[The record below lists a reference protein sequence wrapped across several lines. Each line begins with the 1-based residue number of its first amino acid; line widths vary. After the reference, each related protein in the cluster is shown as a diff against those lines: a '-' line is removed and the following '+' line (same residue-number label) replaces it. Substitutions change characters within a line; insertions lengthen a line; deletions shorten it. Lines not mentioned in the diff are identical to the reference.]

1 MLLALPLFVK
11 VALSRDHF
19 PLDCFQKI
27 ESIFFFYL
35 LLMQY
40 NCLKSATVLV
50 GQDVI
55 SIRDA
60 IGKKNKFTD
69 FGSDS
74 FAMLS

>member
-11 VALSRDHF
+11 VALSRDHV
-19 PLDCFQKI
+19 PLDCFQKT
-27 ESIFFFYL
+27 ESIFFFPL

-40 NCLKSATVLV
+40 NCLKSALLM

-69 FGSDS
+69 FGGDS